1 MAKINPRRIRGS
13 WADGYAL
20 DVHSTG
26 STFLGYDE
34 FGHPVFDTMRTEVGE
49 LLYRLKYKGDA
60 SALSEI
66 GESAEQFI
74 RSWGVS
80 FSVIVPVPPTRT
92 RRIQPVFQIADELAS
107 RFGVSAGKDMV
118 RKLKNVAEL
127 KNIHEFE
134 ERRKVLENAF
144 RVEASYVSGAQV
156 LLVDDLM
163 RSGATMSAV
172 AEALTYAGAAAV
184 YAFALTQTR
193 RI

>member
-1 MAKINPRRIRGS
+1 
-13 WADGYAL
+13 
-20 DVHSTG
+20 
-26 STFLGYDE
+26 
-34 FGHPVFDTMRTEVGE
+34 
-49 LLYRLKYKGDA
+49 
-60 SALSEI
+60 
-66 GESAEQFI
+66 
-74 RSWGVS
+74 
-80 FSVIVPVPPTRT
+80 VPPTRT